1 MKSVRVYLG
10 HIRDEINFV
19 LHATGSLSYQQFMQ
33 DETLKRA
40 CVRSLE
46 IIGEAAKNLPQ
57 DYKKKHRQ
65 IEWKQ
70 LAGLRDKLIHH
81 YFGVDWSILWN
92 VITEKLPLLK
102 VQVDQLLKQK

>member
-81 YFGVDWSILWN
+81 YFGVDIDKVWLTAKDDLP
-92 VITEKLPLLK
+92 VLKTE
-102 VQVDQLLKQK
+102 VQKALARI